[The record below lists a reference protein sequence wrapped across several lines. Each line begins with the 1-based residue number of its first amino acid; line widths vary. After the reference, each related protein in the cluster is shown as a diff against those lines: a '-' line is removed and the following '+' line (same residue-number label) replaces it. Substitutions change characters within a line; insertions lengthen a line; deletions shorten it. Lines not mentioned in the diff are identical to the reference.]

1 VRVKLGHRR
10 YSTLHK
16 SLDAAVVAG
25 DAATAESVAR
35 TITARLEAGRQQI
48 AYAAGWQP
56 ASPMMAQLDRV
67 FLASRRSS
75 HPGSSR
81 SLLRS

>member
-1 VRVKLGHRR
+1 V
-10 YSTLHK
+10 HK

-56 ASPMMAQLDRV
+56 ASDGPARPSVPRLTA
-67 FLASRRSS
+67 FIASWIVAFAVALMIGVWS
-75 HPGSSR
+75 GA
-81 SLLRS
+81 